1 MGKVFLLFTLTWLSC
16 QPAYA
21 AEKAAIQLY
30 VTVDWEGWTLDED
43 NLEAMREFRK
53 KYPHI
58 PMLHFLNP
66 VYPLR
71 PGANAAEIKRK
82 IQSTLLP
89 TDTHGLHVHAWK
101 SLTDICG
108 LPFKETPN
116 FSGPG
121 ADCHAG
127 ECGYTVSLE
136 LAYTQSELTTLMSCS
151 ADLLEKQGF
160 NRPKSFRAGGWQQ
173 GQKLANA
180 LLANGFNM
188 DSSRTVGHLLTTR
201 WPANSNLVKFVN
213 ELHAGSTPL
222 DQPYELLPGLMEYPN
237 NASLADYTSAQKLVE
252 IFNDL
257 IRNNKRVMVLGF
269 HQETASSYLHRL
281 EDAIP
286 LIEKAAAAAG
296 VKLEWAGY
304 R

>member
-1 MGKVFLLFTLTWLSC
+1 MALALLSFATH
-16 QPAYA
+16 A
-21 AEKAAIQLY
+21 AEKPVIQLY
-30 VTVDWEGWTLDED
+30 VTVDWEGWTLEED
-43 NLEAMREFRK
+43 NLQTMRDFRK

-66 VYPLR
+66 AYPLR
-71 PGANAAEIKRK
+71 PGTNAAEIKHK

-89 TDTHGLHVHAWK
+89 NDTLGLHVHAWK
-101 SLTDICG
+101 SLTDTCG
-108 LPFKETPN
+108 IPFKEAPN

-136 LAYTQSELTTLMSCS
+136 LAFSQSELTQLISCS
-151 ADLLEKQGF
+151 ADLLQKQGF
-160 NRPKSFRAGGWQQ
+160 KRPTSFRAGGWQQ

-180 LLANGFNM
+180 LLASGLTM
-188 DSSRTVGHLLTTR
+188 DSSRTVAHLLTTR
-201 WPANSNLVKFVN
+201 WPTNSNLVKFVS

-237 NASLADYTSAQKLVE
+237 NASLADYTSAQKLLE

-269 HQETASSYLHRL
+269 HQETAASYLHRL

-286 LIEKAAAAAG
+286 LIEKEAVRAG
-296 VKLEWAGY
+296 VRLEWLTY
-304 R
+304 P